1 MKQPSNSSVPGLPG
15 NRRLAK
21 SSFIGLVSAVVAL
34 VAQGA
39 STNEIKL
46 VDALGGNE
54 KISDASAPADPGQ
67 PMPLPNPA
75 VFQGAKQ
82 AARTDTV
89 TITLPSKGK
98 TEVKAV
104 MTVNK
109 VIVYTWKADKGVA
122 YVDFHGHS
130 PDWTNKKAFVRYLE
144 AKEGVA
150 ADSGSLVA
158 PFSGE
163 HGWYWENRQDHPV
176 TITLTVT
183 GYHDAI
189 KKYGAL

>member
-1 MKQPSNSSVPGLPG
+1 MKMISMPG
-15 NRRLAK
+15 A
-21 SSFIGLVSAVVAL
+21 LVMAL
-34 VAQGA
+34 VAMA
-39 STNEIKL
+39 ANAAATSDIKL
-46 VDALGGNE
+46 ADPLGGNE
-54 KISDASAPADPGQ
+54 KVPAASATADAGQ
-67 PMPLPNPA
+67 PMPLPNTA
-75 VFQGAKQ
+75 VFQGASQ
-82 AARTDTV
+82 AAKTDTV
-89 TITLPSKGK
+89 TITLPPKGK

-104 MTVNK
+104 MKLNK
-109 VIVYTWKADKGVA
+109 VIVYTWKADKGVV

-144 AKEGVA
+144 AKDGTAV
-150 ADSGSLVA
+150 DSGSLVA

-183 GYHDAI
+183 GYHDAV